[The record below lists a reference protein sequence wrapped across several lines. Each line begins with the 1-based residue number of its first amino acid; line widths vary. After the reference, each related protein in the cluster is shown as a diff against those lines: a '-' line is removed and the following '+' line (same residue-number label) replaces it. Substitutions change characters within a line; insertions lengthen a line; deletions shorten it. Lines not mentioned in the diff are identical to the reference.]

1 MFLRLKS
8 NRRRC
13 HGYRVTIRVDFV
25 TVDETSCHSYR
36 ITEPVAMVTALQC
49 LLSGYRII
57 KCVAKVMDN
66 RTR

>member
-1 MFLRLKS
+1 
-8 NRRRC
+8 
-13 HGYRVTIRVDFV
+13 VTIRVDFV